1 MSQQKRPLE
10 WARSAWRARVLRLVL
25 AALRGSGIH
34 LGHLCVCV
42 QCCQS
47 ICAQAKAHAPPA
59 LRLIMLLFN
68 LLLSWQ
74 PRGPCA
80 AARTA
85 THIPGNH
92 DPSAYMAAETRQCVR
107 RWPQGVAQAA
117 S

>member
-42 QCCQS
+42 RAVLPVELCTGEGS
-47 ICAQAKAHAPPA
+47 RAAGTALDHAAVQLAAELATPRPVRCSA
-59 LRLIMLLFN
+59 DSHPHSR
-68 LLLSWQ
+68 Q
-74 PRGPCA
+74 PR
-80 AARTA
+80 
-85 THIPGNH
+85 
-92 DPSAYMAAETRQCVR
+92 SQCIH
-107 RWPQGVAQAA
+107 G

>member
-1 MSQQKRPLE
+1 MCWLLCAAVAYT
-10 WARSAWRARVLRLVL
+10 WAICV
-25 AALRGSGIH
+25 
-34 LGHLCVCV
+34 CVCV

-107 RWPQGVAQAA
+107 RWPRGVAQAA